1 MSNREAHSTRVV
13 AWDIPSAVVVGERF
27 KMKVGIKC
35 SSECE
40 LANRSFAVYDHDGKQ
55 IAASTLPGERWPGTD
70 GLYAAEVELEA
81 PSHDG
86 LYTWTVSAAASDT
99 EIPHAKGDLS
109 FGVRAVSHPDYV
121 VTVEAVDKDS
131 QTPLCGARVVMHPYN
146 AVTDDRGVAE
156 IRVAKG
162 EYRLFVTQT
171 NYLIFGQALE
181 VTADVKARVE
191 LELEPVPERN

>member
-1 MSNREAHSTRVV
+1 MSHRLNVV
-13 AWDIPSAVVVGERF
+13 AWDTPPAVVVGKRF
-27 KMKVGIKC
+27 KMKIGIKC
-35 SSECE
+35 TSECD
-40 LANRSFAVYDHDGKQ
+40 LANISLGVYDHEAKQ
-55 IAASTLPGERWPGTD
+55 IVSSTLTGDRWPGTN

-81 PSHDG
+81 PPHEG
-86 LYTWTVSAAASDT
+86 LYTWTVSAAASES
-99 EIPHAKGDLS
+99 EIPHAEVALS

-146 AVTDDRGVAE
+146 VVTNDRGVAE

-162 EYRLFVTQT
+162 AYRLFVTQT
-171 NYLIFGQALE
+171 NYLIFSQDLE
-181 VTADVKARVE
+181 VTADMKARVE